1 MIYLLLVLSFSV
13 NILFI
18 WYIRK
23 LLLRFWY
30 DAEVRKEFA
39 IMLEE
44 YSESLKNLYTLEEF
58 HGEESI
64 KRAIQETNFVIEAA
78 QEFAKGV
85 TIQEEGSQGQ
95 TQDETGL
102 EANSIYQGK
111 AQVQSK
117 IKAQFEGYADSEED
131 SEEDGETEGY
141 VDEAQG
147 ASTKGVIR
155 LPEGQKVSQEAGRY
169 RRVVPTG

>member
-1 MIYLLLVLSFSV
+1 MIYLLLALSFSV

-39 IMLEE
+39 VMLEE
-44 YSESLKNLYTLEEF
+44 YGDSLKNLYTLEEF

-64 KRAIQETNFVIEAA
+64 KRAIQETNFVIQAA
-78 QEFAKGV
+78 QEFAQGV
-85 TIQEEGSQGQ
+85 TIQEEGRQGQ
-95 TQDETGL
+95 SEDETGL
-102 EANSIYQGK
+102 ETNSIYQGK
-111 AQVQSK
+111 AQVKSK
-117 IKAQFEGYADSEED
+117 IEARFAQGQEDYNEGEEDSEAEGYAD
-131 SEEDGETEGY
+131 
-141 VDEAQG
+141 EASG
-147 ASTKGVIR
+147 PSAEGVIR
-155 LPEGQKVSQEAGRY
+155 LPEGQKITQEAGRY

>member
-1 MIYLLLVLSFSV
+1 
-13 NILFI
+13 
-18 WYIRK
+18 
-23 LLLRFWY
+23 
-30 DAEVRKEFA
+30 
-39 IMLEE
+39 MLEE
-44 YSESLKNLYTLEEF
+44 YGESLKNLYTLEEF

-85 TIQEEGSQGQ
+85 TIQEEGGQSQAQ
-95 TQDETGL
+95 TETGL

-117 IKAQFEGYADSEED
+117 IKAQLEGYEDTEEG
-131 SEEDGETEGY
+131 GEGDEGEAY
-141 VDEAQG
+141 SDEAQG
-147 ASTKGVIR
+147 ASTEGVIR

-169 RRVVPTG
+169 RRVVPTP